1 MGGLG
6 DHALA
11 VQLRRPATLL
21 PYRGMLR
28 VGARNRAGSLRSG
41 GRTFSSDTPLASPS
55 VRKPFVLRDGRHS
68 KHQFRIVGRAAP
80 GSPNAF
86 AIRPVSARLFGLL
99 NLHVRECALVN
110 SAAVGLLTGYSPEQ
124 TGLVISVT
132 VADQGGLPADVRHR
146 STAKVAVH
154 VS

>member
-55 VRKPFVLRDGRHS
+55 VRKTFVLRDGRHS
-68 KHQFRIVGRAAP
+68 KHQFRIVGHAAA
-80 GSPNAF
+80 GSPTAD
-86 AIRPVSARLFGLL
+86 AICLVSVRLFGLL
-99 NLHVRECALVN
+99 NLHVRDCALAN
-110 SAAVGLLTGYSPEQ
+110 SAAAGLLTGYSPEQ
-124 TGLVISVT
+124 TGLVASGT
-132 VADQGGLPADVRHR
+132 VGDQGVLPAEVRHR